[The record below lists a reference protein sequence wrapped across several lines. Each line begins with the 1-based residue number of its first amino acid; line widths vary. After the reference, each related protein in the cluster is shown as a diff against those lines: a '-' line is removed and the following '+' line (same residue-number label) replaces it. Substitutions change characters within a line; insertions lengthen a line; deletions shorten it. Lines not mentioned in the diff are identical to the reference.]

1 MVVTWTQTPDAPLTL
16 TVRRPGEGELARAQ
30 VDPDEI
36 GDNGWVAFEFDR
48 PVAMTRGLRAE
59 MTSAGQV
66 PIAPYVV
73 FSGQRFVNGRARA
86 GAVWA
91 RTFHEVPVPPDFP
104 AEESGPRPRRNAE
117 MPSRFSG
124 LLGFGALIM
133 RSAISILRTE
143 GPLKGGRRIAGAIR
157 RRSGIRGLL
166 GR

>member
-1 MVVTWTQTPDAPLTL
+1 MTTRAVETWTLEPL
-16 TVRRPGEGELARAQ
+16 VKFVKEAGARL
-30 VDPDEI
+30 VL
-36 GDNGWVAFEFDR
+36 V
-48 PVAMTRGLRAE
+48 

-117 MPSRFSG
+117 MPSRLSG
-124 LLGFGALIM
+124 LLGAPMLTVTAL
-133 RSAISILRTE
+133 A
-143 GPLKGGRRIAGAIR
+143 P
-157 RRSGIRGLL
+157 
-166 GR
+166 